1 MADRR
6 RPSFNA
12 KGMKAAA
19 IFLFSDL
26 LIGYQREFPV
36 NVKTILIIGG
46 ILVVVWIA
54 AVVVIVGDLPA
65 INPAFWFN

>member
-1 MADRR
+1 
-6 RPSFNA
+6 
-12 KGMKAAA
+12 
-19 IFLFSDL
+19 
-26 LIGYQREFPV
+26 V